1 MRKSLRLGP
10 ARHADLSYA
19 DARGGTWHIEPM
31 TRSTGPRGRVLA
43 RNAVINLFGQGL
55 PLAIGVV
62 TAPAVIRGLGADRYG
77 VLAMAGC

>member
-1 MRKSLRLGP
+1 MS
-10 ARHADLSYA
+10 
-19 DARGGTWHIEPM
+19 
-31 TRSTGPRGRVLA
+31 RSTGPRGRVLA

-77 VLAMAGC
+77 VLAMALVVLGYFGLFDLGLGRAATRLNQMAG